1 MGRKLLVSLAMEG
14 QLQGEGLQA
23 MDDEGDLLTAMAREL
38 VTQQGVGE
46 QAAAVWRALQRQ
58 RDESVP
64 PAVECGPPV
73 LITDVPNIEPE
84 PEQPKIWVPTTR
96 PEQLSLF

>member
-1 MGRKLLVSLAMEG
+1 
-14 QLQGEGLQA
+14 

-46 QAAAVWRALQRQ
+46 QAAAVWKALQRQ
-58 RDESVP
+58 RNESAP
-64 PAVECGPPV
+64 PATAEWEQRV
-73 LITDVPNIEPE
+73 LTSSEPAVVLEPE
-84 PEQPKIWVPTTR
+84 PPKIWTPTVP